1 MNPVANCIS
10 TEPSPA
16 AVLDPKRC
24 QFLFADGRRCR
35 MPRWEAHPALCMTHA
50 QAERSLQCHP
60 DPGPDAF
67 GRGRGCGLYLQP
79 AEEKYEGSAVRCG
92 RLSPLNIAEELTP
105 PSGEFYTSTDLN
117 RALGK
122 LFLLLAENRIP
133 RRNAVALGYI
143 AQLMLQTLPRVKEE
157 IIAGLGYQAWTD
169 TIAAAFSDEEE
180 DAEDE
185 TDDQEADETES
196 DPSAQDEN
204 SEHEASREGSL
215 GAPISRL
222 AICEAPGELNEAE
235 STATAPTQTEAS
247 PGTPISGLADDD
259 VPTEWQNSQNETP
272 TEEPPASD
280 EIGAQFPAESKI
292 RSFWDQ
298 PDALEK
304 FYSMYPHM
312 RQPQGA
318 SLAK

>member
-16 AVLDPKRC
+16 PVLDPRRC

-35 MPRWEAHPALCMTHA
+35 MPRWEAHPSLCVTHA
-50 QAERSLQCHP
+50 QAAPSPRFHP
-60 DPGPDAF
+60 EPN
-67 GRGRGCGLYLQP
+67 P
-79 AEEKYEGSAVRCG
+79 AAVAN
-92 RLSPLNIAEELTP
+92 LADELAP
-105 PSGEFYTSTDLN
+105 RSGEFYTSTDVN

-122 LFLLLAENRIP
+122 LFLLLAEDRIP

-157 IIAGLGYQAWTD
+157 IIAGIGYQTWTD
-169 TIAAAFSDEEE
+169 MIAAAFSEDEE

-185 TDDQEADETES
+185 TADQEADETES
-196 DPSAQDEN
+196 NPSAQDEN
-204 SEHEASREGSL
+204 AEHEASREGSL

-247 PGTPISGLADDD
+247 PGTPISGLADDET
-259 VPTEWQNSQNETP
+259 PTEWQNSQNETP

-304 FYSMYPHM
+304 FYRMFPHT